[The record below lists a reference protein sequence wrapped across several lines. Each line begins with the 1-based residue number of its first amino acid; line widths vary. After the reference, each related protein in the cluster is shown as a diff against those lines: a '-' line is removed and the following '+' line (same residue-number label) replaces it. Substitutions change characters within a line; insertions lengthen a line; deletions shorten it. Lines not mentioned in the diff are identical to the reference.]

1 MSRNRNFQVH
11 DPEDFCKTGDKVVVR
26 QCRKLSATKYYS
38 VRNIVLPIGRMN
50 LTGEPST
57 QFEAD
62 ALKFNKE
69 LRQKPLKMYF

>member
-1 MSRNRNFQVH
+1 VH
-11 DPEDFCKTGDKVVVR
+11 DPEDFCKTGDKVVVK

-62 ALKFNKE
+62 AL
-69 LRQKPLKMYF
+69 